1 MQYLTFPVELQHT
14 QQTHG
19 LEHLGDV
26 HLQAA
31 LQLDKEPAD
40 FRVDL
45 TILWPT
51 SPKKRRYVTY
61 EWHTILFRGMNRI
74 ISERCLTQ
82 RLA

>member
-31 LQLDKEPAD
+31 LQLDEKPTD

-45 TILWPT
+45 AILWPT
-51 SPKKRRYVTY
+51 SSETMIG
-61 EWHTILFRGMNRI
+61 HILVLFQEMKLI
-74 ISERCLTQ
+74 ISEKVLTQ
-82 RLA
+82 R

>member
-31 LQLDKEPAD
+31 LQLDEKPAN

-45 TILWPT
+45 AILWPT
-51 SPKKRRYVTY
+51 CPEKNTY
-61 EWHTILFRGMNRI
+61 HIMKGTLYFFPGHGTNN
-74 ISERCLTQ
+74 
-82 RLA
+82 

>member
-19 LEHLGDV
+19 LEHLSDV

-31 LQLDKEPAD
+31 LQLDEEPAD

-45 TILWPT
+45 SILWPT
-51 SPKKRRYVTY
+51 SPAKRYVTY
-61 EWHTILFRGMNRI
+61 EGNTVLFQGMKLI
-74 ISERCLTQ
+74 IGEKFPTQ
-82 RLA
+82 R